1 MENNKNLN
9 LGRLQRAY
17 AFLLLAYLAI
27 LPIASTTA
35 LRNLLML
42 ALVVLLLVFVCRD
55 SSKSAY
61 SAKDFLGKP
70 YWPLWAW
77 FAFLCLFPLWAQ
89 EPAVAWS
96 NLGAQWGT
104 SIMAWVL
111 GLGGAWMLGRRGPG
125 LWALAGASAFLV
137 ALHLL
142 LTLMAWAGLFGGAVP
157 SDLPVR
163 AMWRAFV
170 DILDPQSAASWSWQ
184 SFPWGFRGFDPMH
197 GNLGYT
203 ATQAIVLLL
212 VCLLWAWCEQ
222 RPTTM
227 AWSALGIFLCFFSVV
242 VAYSRG
248 SVLYQLL
255 MLLVGLAVFIFK
267 LRLGKAADPD
277 PQEGK
282 RFRLPLFLL
291 ALLVVLALFLTQYMR
306 KDARWGQMFDKV
318 QVAFLVEDPVEFMC
332 EGLTPQLRT
341 RIHQRLGSEDPQ
353 YTEILLDG
361 LYADGG
367 RIMLMRVGWQ
377 LALEQARGLDGSR
390 DSYRKL
396 MEERCGHPPTM
407 LFFHAHQGWLDT
419 VLALGW
425 GGGLLWAVLLSY
437 LAWTGWRVLG
447 DEKRWPWALALFLLA
462 VFWVLRGLA
471 DSVYREH
478 NLQMQ
483 AVLLAYLFGRLR
495 LESVTR

>member
-9 LGRLQRAY
+9 LNRIQRAY
-17 AFLLLAYLAI
+17 AFLLLAYLAT
-27 LPIASTTA
+27 LPIANTTA
-35 LRNLLML
+35 LRNLLL
-42 ALVVLLLVFVCRD
+42 LGLLVLLLVFMFRD
-55 SSKSAY
+55 SSKPAH
-61 SAKDFLGKP
+61 SAKDFLGKA
-70 YWPLWAW
+70 YWPLWGW

-89 EPAVAWS
+89 QPQVAWS
-96 NLGAQWGT
+96 NLGAQWAT

-142 LTLMAWAGLFGGAVP
+142 LTLMAWAGLFGGPLP

-163 AMWRAFV
+163 AMWRTMV
-170 DILDPQSAASWSWQ
+170 EILDTQSVVSWSWQ

-203 ATQAIVLLL
+203 ATQAVVLLL
-212 VCLLWAWCEQ
+212 VCLLWAWREQ
-222 RPTTM
+222 RPKMM
-227 AWSALGIFLCFFSVV
+227 AWSALGVFLCFFSVA

-248 SVLYQLL
+248 SVAYQLL
-255 MLLVGLAVFIFK
+255 MLLLGLAVFIFK
-267 LRLGKAADPD
+267 LRRRRAADTQHP
-277 PQEGK
+277 GWG

-291 ALLVVLALFLTQYMR
+291 ALLMVLTLFLTQYMR
-306 KDARWGQMFDKV
+306 KDVRWGLMSDKV
-318 QVAFLVEDPVEFMC
+318 KVAFLVEDPVEFMC
-332 EGLTPQLRT
+332 EGMSPELGT
-341 RIHQRLGSEDPQ
+341 RIRERLASQDPQ
-353 YTEILLDG
+353 YIAMLLDG
-361 LYADGG
+361 LNGDGG

-377 LALEQARGLDGSR
+377 LALEQVRGLDGSR

-396 MEERCGHPPTM
+396 MEARCGHPPAM

-425 GGGLLWAVLLSY
+425 GGGLLWAFLLSY
-437 LAWTGWRVLG
+437 LAWTGWRALD
-447 DEKRWPWALALFLLA
+447 DEKRWPWALALFLMA
-462 VFWVLRGLA
+462 VFWALRGLA

-495 LESVTR
+495 LESGTR